1 MTVALRYNRPLHWHL
16 WHVFMSANEHN
27 SRLWQTKENK
37 SGMSEQKPST
47 PQAANEPPRSPYG
60 YNERNIHSETTE
72 IGEFTDT
79 LNSDRVKLESSF
91 FSVKHRWQTGADGKG
106 DVRRTTTD
114 INNFGISIITLTS
127 DREVLIYH
135 DGRTYKPVNQYWI
148 DNIADDLK
156 RGTLPAYLP
165 NALALTD
172 FSTHPLGNY
181 IIDHWRTLGDG
192 HNIITYCRCSQLG
205 KVADIIS
212 RYPFAFR
219 HYRITRQQHLTAFG
233 APVDGTS
240 MLMYNGLF
248 CKYEHRDGMTEI
260 VGSGVFDEDMHAC
273 GDAGQCRDIEL
284 DNSTAFFQFVS
295 GAMRLLFSK
304 SSSPFNFHVS
314 DVLLD
319 AFPSAFGMCKAH
331 PESHIRLSGVMMP
344 AFTSI
349 PCKVSDTIVLE
360 ESDEVFV
367 GTDGDLRPLDL
378 RRLFGHQPRTVT
390 LTVDMDANLR
400 TYIIAKD
407 EDTGQQE
414 ATEYIYLRR
423 AQQSMLG

>member
-1 MTVALRYNRPLHWHL
+1 
-16 WHVFMSANEHN
+16 MSAKRACQVHACEHN
-27 SRLWQTKENK
+27 GHLWQTKENQAI
-37 SGMSEQKPST
+37 MSEQKPST
-47 PQAANEPPRSPYG
+47 QQAVGEPPRSPYG

-114 INNFGISIITLTS
+114 INNFGISIITLTR

-135 DGRTYKPVNQYWI
+135 DGRIYKPVNQYWI
-148 DNIADDLK
+148 DNIAADLG

-165 NALALTD
+165 NALALAD

-181 IIDHWRTLGDG
+181 IIDHWHTLGDG
-192 HNIITYCRCSQLG
+192 RNIITYCRCSQLG
-205 KVADIIS
+205 KVADVIS

-219 HYRITRQQHLTAFG
+219 HYRIVRQQHIAAFG
-233 APVDGTS
+233 APAEGTN
-240 MLMYNGLF
+240 MLVYNGLF
-248 CKYEHRDGMTEI
+248 CRYEHGGGMTEI
-260 VGSGVFDEDMHAC
+260 LGSGVFDDDLPDGSGA
-273 GDAGQCRDIEL
+273 GDSALQGDGAVPCRDIEL
-284 DNSTAFFQFVS
+284 DNSTAFFHFVS
-295 GAMRLLFSK
+295 GAMRLLFCK
-304 SSSPFNFHVS
+304 GSSPFGFHVS

-319 AFPSAFGMCKAH
+319 AFPSAFGLCKAH
-331 PESHIRLSGVMMP
+331 PESHIRLSKVMMP
-344 AFTSI
+344 AFTPI
-349 PCKVSDTIVLE
+349 PCKVSDTIRLE

-378 RRLFGHQPRTVT
+378 RRLFGHQPCNVT
-390 LTVDMDANLR
+390 ITVDMDANLR

-423 AQQSMLG
+423 AQQSMPG